1 MLTDNYWTA
10 GKLHLEQIDLERQMH
25 DAGVERFK
33 KAQQRA
39 IDTGEASGTA
49 YNTRLMRELVHPMA
63 QGIQAH
69 LDYYDNRPGKSSQA
83 VAKLRLLDPLTA
95 AFITV
100 KVLFDSIPAKE
111 TLQGTCIKLGR
122 KIEDQVRFAK
132 LEDTAPRYVKAIQDS
147 LKKAHSKSYRHSRNV
162 LAESERKVAETVRG
176 DYVNDLSRWLDWN
189 KKDCLGLG
197 LALAEVAQQCLA
209 YNDEPVFTLAQ
220 EGKRATYHLEVSA
233 SVQAWIGEYTDF
245 MSQLS
250 PDYTPCV
257 IPPRDWTHP
266 KRGGYFTREVSRA
279 LPLVK
284 VNRRRHLERLTYE
297 QMPEV
302 YDAVNALQR
311 VPWRV
316 NQSVLAVAEEIMERD
331 LALGMPQKEPYEIA
345 PAPVPAELHGLRGA
359 ELREAMGEREYAAFK
374 QWKVESSLLHRKE
387 RLRRAQCYEV
397 RRVVDHARRFSIYP
411 GLYFVYTL
419 DSRGRVYCRSSLLGP
434 QGGDIQKALVHFGEA
449 LPLGERGRYWLAV
462 HGAGVWGND
471 KVSFDE
477 RVRFI
482 EEDMRETIKD
492 IVADP
497 CTFRDWTSADK
508 PWQFLAWCFE
518 WSALLEHTA
527 AGNESGTFQS
537 SLPVAMDGSCSGIQ
551 HYSAMLRDK
560 RGGAAV
566 NLTPGEAPSDI
577 YGEVAKVVQA
587 KLREIVAGAEIEV
600 RTQGKIVEEDRV
612 ARMAQAWLDFGVSRK
627 LCKKPVMTLP
637 LTA

>member
-1 MLTDNYWTA
+1 MLTDSYWTVE
-10 GKLHLEQIDLERQMH
+10 KLHLEQMDLERQMH
-25 DAGVERFK
+25 DAGVQRFK

-39 IDTGEASGTA
+39 IDQGEASGTA

-63 QGIQAH
+63 QGIQAY
-69 LDYYDNRPGKSSQA
+69 LDYYQGRPGKSTQA
-83 VAKLRLLDPLTA
+83 IAKLRLLDPLTA

-122 KIEDQVRFAK
+122 KIEDQIRFAK
-132 LEDTAPRYVKAIQDS
+132 VEDTAPRYVQAIKES
-147 LKKAHSKSYRHSRNV
+147 LKKAHSKHYRHRRNV
-162 LAESERKVAETVRG
+162 MASTEAKLADTVRG
-176 DYVNDLSRWLDWN
+176 EYVNDLERWVDWP

-197 LALAEVAQQCLA
+197 LALVEIAQSSLA
-209 YNDEPVFTLAQ
+209 YNDEPVFQLAQ
-220 EGKRATYHLEVSA
+220 DGKRSAYHLQVSG
-233 SVQAWIGEYTDF
+233 SVQEWIQEYTDF
-245 MSQLS
+245 MAQLS

-257 IPPRDWTHP
+257 IPPRDWVAP
-266 KRGGYFTREVSRA
+266 KVGGYFTREVART

-284 VNRRRHLERLTYE
+284 VNRRKHLERLTRE

-302 YDAVNALQR
+302 YAAVNALQR

-316 NQSVLAVAEEIMERD
+316 NQAVLAVAEEVLERD
-331 LALGMPQKEPYEIA
+331 LSLGMPQKEPYEVP
-345 PAPVPAELHGLRGA
+345 PAPVPQEFQELRGP
-359 ELREAMGEREYAAFK
+359 ELREAMGERDYSRFLH
-374 QWKVESSLLHRKE
+374 WKVESSQIHRKE
-387 RLRRAQCYEV
+387 RVRRAQCYETG
-397 RRVVDHARRFSIYP
+397 RVIAHARRFSIYP

-419 DSRGRVYCRSSLLGP
+419 DSRGRVYCRSSLIGP

-449 LPLGERGRYWLAV
+449 VPLGERGRYWLAV

-471 KVSFDE
+471 KVPFDE

-518 WSALLEHTA
+518 WAALLEHTA
-527 AGNESGTFQS
+527 AGNESATFQS

-551 HYSAMLRDK
+551 HYSAMLRDR

-577 YGEVAKVVQA
+577 YGEVAEVVRQ
-587 KLREIVAGAEIEV
+587 KLARIVKGENVEV
-600 RTQGKIVEEDRV
+600 MSQKKPLRGKTL
-612 ARMAQAWLDFGVSRK
+612 ARIAQAWLDFGVDRK
-627 LCKKPVMTLP
+627 ICKKPVMTLP